1 MIQAALWV
9 FLGGGLGSVAR
20 WGFGQVSKGLW
31 SSPWAAVVGTL
42 SANFVACLLLG
53 YVLAKQPQERQLW
66 FWAVGFCGGFSTF
79 STFSNEVL
87 TWLRAGDYAWALG
100 YVTVSLIGGL
110 LGLLLG
116 ARWA

>member
-9 FLGGGLGSVAR
+9 FLGGGLGSLAR

-31 SSPWAAVVGTL
+31 SSPLAAVLGTL
-42 SANFVACLLLG
+42 AANFVACLLLG
-53 YVLAKQPQERQLW
+53 YVLAKQPQERSMW

-87 TWLRAGDYAWALG
+87 TWLRAGDYAWAMG
-100 YVTVSLIGGL
+100 YMAVSLIGGF